1 MTAAQGIYPLC
12 PEKGG
17 RDTGE
22 RNGGRHRDRI
32 SDGKKG
38 ADIDAVGEAEDA
50 VVEEELTDEQ
60 KRLVQEK
67 MGGRRPAFT
76 REVAGVVGMLCT
88 EDGGWCTGSV
98 VCANGG
104 MRMGI

>member
-50 VVEEELTDEQ
+50 VVEEEDGDLDHWN
-60 KRLVQEK
+60 
-67 MGGRRPAFT
+67 GR
-76 REVAGVVGMLCT
+76 GV
-88 EDGGWCTGSV
+88 EDDIGEDDLYL
-98 VCANGG
+98 
-104 MRMGI
+104 